1 MFSICFRCWLAAI
14 ELLLLLLQLSDSEES
29 VLVLLLLCPRAATKA
44 LNGLDGTY
52 RNYGIY

>member
-14 ELLLLLLQLSDSEES
+14 ELLLLLQLSDSEES